1 MQIYNAAK
9 LINERLLF
17 RNLVPSRNKR
27 DEWDPSVYETKNTEV
42 SPSKVPLEIAIKL
55 KKKEIKKFVKDVTIT
70 DQPCSKDDRFHE
82 WLAYLDDGRLFSLG
96 QFFLF

>member
-1 MQIYNAAK
+1 M
-9 LINERLLF
+9 
-17 RNLVPSRNKR
+17 VPSRNKR

-42 SPSKVPLEIAIKL
+42 SPSKVPYEIAIKL

-96 QFFLF
+96 QFFLI